1 MSHASHDTGHAMSTA
16 LLNQDLYANFVL
28 HLYDTIRAINQWKM
42 IHFLHRDF
50 TVLRGELAS
59 YTAKFL
65 FFAETWNSC
74 DEQALAPLCA
84 MAIYIANLYD
94 QDKVKCLGVMHYVRR
109 IGLER
114 TCMKSFFAGEV
125 GERMFANYL
134 KILEREPAAL
144 LSSIDALENKLA
156 EEGLQKTS
164 AKQYEWTDYSD
175 RYANLVHRTVLFK
188 LYTVRLRQWRTRPEW
203 QHAVETGRELLHY
216 INDTLA
222 AGGSVDSSSARVE
235 KFRVALKPIGEGCFR
250 LVKAFEQV
258 LESMQKCV
266 PHERHWEGDA
276 WPSAARSVE
285 ADARSEATK
294 FHLVLP
300 LAARRPSHDRGL
312 RTLPPEVL
320 VNIARRVESPH
331 AWALRRWRYPPEE
344 NLLLGSTSHA
354 SVQTPPSLA

>member
-1 MSHASHDTGHAMSTA
+1 MLDE
-16 LLNQDLYANFVL
+16 
-28 HLYDTIRAINQWKM
+28 R
-42 IHFLHRDF
+42 
-50 TVLRGELAS
+50 ELAS
-59 YTAKFL
+59 YIAKFL
-65 FFAETWNSC
+65 FFAATWNSC
-74 DEQALAPLCA
+74 DKQALAPLCA
-84 MAIYIANLYD
+84 MATYIANLYD
-94 QDKVKCLGVMHYVRR
+94 RDKVKCLGVMHYVRR

-114 TCMKSFFAGEV
+114 TCVASFFAGEV
-125 GERMFANYL
+125 GETMFADYL
-134 KILEREPAAL
+134 KILEAEPAAL
-144 LSSIDALENKLA
+144 HSNIDELEKTFA
-156 EEGLQKTS
+156 EKGLQKTS
-164 AKQYEWTDYSD
+164 AKKYEWIDYSD
-175 RYANLVHRTVLFK
+175 RYANLVHETILFK